1 MDHYEPVDITE
12 KVRELCENYPLKGSG
27 PPAFSMPKSK
37 RIMTKAAP
45 VSGGRKDYYGHFKP
59 SDKTERLKIKNRGKE
74 GFSIGKQDVD
84 LRYIEQLTDTE
95 QTQTLGLLLRYAVE
109 KLVDGKRTLPE
120 IVELLEAKLEK
131 DGISFLSE
139 GYVSSGCALPRKQE
153 IYQCFNRYRR
163 N

>member
-1 MDHYEPVDITE
+1 M
-12 KVRELCENYPLKGSG
+12 
-27 PPAFSMPKSK
+27 
-37 RIMTKAAP
+37 
-45 VSGGRKDYYGHFKP
+45 
-59 SDKTERLKIKNRGKE
+59 
-74 GFSIGKQDVD
+74 QDVD